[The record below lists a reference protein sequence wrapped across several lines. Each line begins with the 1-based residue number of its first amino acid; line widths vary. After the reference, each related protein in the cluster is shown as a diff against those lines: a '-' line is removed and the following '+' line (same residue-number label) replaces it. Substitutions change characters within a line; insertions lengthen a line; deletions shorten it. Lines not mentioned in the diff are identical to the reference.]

1 MTGRLAGKVCVI
13 TGTGGSIGG
22 AAAAA
27 FAREGG
33 KIIGCDVNADAA
45 RACDERVREAGGE
58 MVSLAPC
65 DLRDPASCGALV
77 NLALATYGTIDVLF
91 NNAADA
97 HVGWIEELSH
107 EAFTATLDAEVNIVF
122 NLTKAAWPAM
132 QSAGGSIINMASV
145 SAWITYKA
153 LPGLAHSAGKGAV
166 LSMTRHLAL
175 EGRHHG
181 IRVNSLSPGLIETGA
196 TRALLQMPEF
206 ADVMLDKIMLGRAG
220 QPAEVAAAA
229 LFLASDESSFMT
241 AADIRIDGG
250 TTAW

>member
-1 MTGRLAGKVCVI
+1 MTGRLVGKVCVI
-13 TGTGGSIGG
+13 TGTGGSMGG
-22 AAAAA
+22 AAAEI
-27 FAREGG
+27 FAREGA
-33 KIIGCDVNADAA
+33 KVVGCDVNPDAA
-45 RACDERVREAGGE
+45 RACVERVQAAGGA
-58 MVSLAPC
+58 MVSLEPC
-65 DLRDPASCGALV
+65 DLRDVAACTALAA
-77 NLALATYGTIDVLF
+77 LALDTHDRIDVLF

-97 HVGWIEELSH
+97 QFGWIEDLSH
-107 EAFTATLDAEVNIVF
+107 EAFAATLDAEIQIVF
-122 NLTKAAWPAM
+122 NLTKAAWPLLRRR
-132 QSAGGSIINMASV
+132 GGSIINMASV
-145 SAWITYKA
+145 SAWSTYKV
-153 LPGLAHSAGKGAV
+153 LPGLAHAAGKGAV

-206 ADVMLDKIMLGRAG
+206 ADTMIDKIMLGRPG
-220 QPAEVAAAA
+220 QPEEVAAAA

>member
-1 MTGRLAGKVCVI
+1 MSGRLAGKVCVI
-13 TGTGGSIGG
+13 TGTGGSMGG
-22 AAAAA
+22 AAAES
-27 FAREGG
+27 FAREGA
-33 KIIGCDVNADAA
+33 KVVGCDVNAEAA
-45 RACDERVREAGGE
+45 RACLERIHAAGGA
-58 MVSLAPC
+58 MVSLEPC
-65 DLRDPASCGALV
+65 DLRDVAACDALV
-77 NLALATYGTIDVLF
+77 ALALERYGKIDVLF

-97 HVGWIEELSH
+97 QIGWIEDLTH
-107 EAFTATLDAEVNIVF
+107 AAFAATLDAEVQIVF
-122 NLTKAAWPAM
+122 NLTKAAWPALKER
-132 QSAGGSIINMASV
+132 GGSIINMASV

-206 ADVMLDKIMLGRAG
+206 SEVMLDKIMLGRAG
-220 QPAEVAAAA
+220 QPEEVAAAA